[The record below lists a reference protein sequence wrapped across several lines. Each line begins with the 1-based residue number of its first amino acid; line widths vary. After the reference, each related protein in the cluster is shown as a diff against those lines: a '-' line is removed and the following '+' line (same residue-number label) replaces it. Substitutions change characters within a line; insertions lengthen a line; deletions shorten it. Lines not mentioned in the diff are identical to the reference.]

1 LPNVPTVD
9 EQGYRGYEVDIWYGL
24 VAPARTPKAT
34 IVQLTDW
41 LTTAMKVPEIHQ
53 KLAVQG
59 LNPEAALTACWN
71 ALGEA
76 APATAQV
83 SVRLSFD
90 RDGKVFGQP
99 LITYANPATSEEGR
113 EAVRDAVARALK
125 LCEPLPLSDTF
136 RDVVAVHPIGVR
148 LGNGWKRRVRSE
160 L

>member
-1 LPNVPTVD
+1 MATRASTFLA
-9 EQGYRGYEVDIWYGL
+9 
-24 VAPARTPKAT
+24 VASAVAGITFLIGNTDDAAAQDATSAAT
-34 IVQLTDW
+34 INNARGVR
-41 LTTAMKVPEIHQ
+41 
-53 KLAVQG
+53 
-59 LNPEAALTACWN
+59 AALTACWN

-99 LITYANPATSEEGR
+99 LITYANPAPSEEGR

-125 LCEPLPLSDTF
+125 LCEPLPLRDTF

-160 L
+160 R